1 MTCPCQ
7 HEVRCET
14 LGQKLEDQVFWY
26 VHKLFKILLVQKK
39 GKIRFPTSYHEKQKM
54 DRPSHSQTRG
64 FFDFYKKIIAKVQ
77 KNEWKNKGTKIY
89 IAMCNQKRTLSVTV
103 YLKNT

>member
-1 MTCPCQ
+1 MKSKKWT
-7 HEVRCET
+7 
-14 LGQKLEDQVFWY
+14 DQV
-26 VHKLFKILLVQKK
+26 
-39 GKIRFPTSYHEKQKM
+39 IRRQ
-54 DRPSHSQTRG
+54 G
-64 FFDFYKKIIAKVQ
+64 AFDFYKKIIAKVQ